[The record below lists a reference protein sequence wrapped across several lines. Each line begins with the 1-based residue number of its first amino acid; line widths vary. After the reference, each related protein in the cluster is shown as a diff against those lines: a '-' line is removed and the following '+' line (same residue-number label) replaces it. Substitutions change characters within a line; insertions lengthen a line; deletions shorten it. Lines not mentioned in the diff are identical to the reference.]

1 MKRMIPLFTLILVF
15 LSCRE
20 NEARWPVEVK
30 GGSFLS
36 QSAERNRR
44 LLQQEEAL
52 MERLIAEDS
61 LHTYLASDSGSRYY
75 YLNRRPQEGYLPR
88 PDDLVTLS
96 YEVLSWGNDTIYSR
110 PEIGTLRYKVDKQEL
125 FPGLRNSVKLLQA
138 GESAVFLFPSSLAYG
153 YHGDNDRIGQ
163 NVPLKVRLD
172 ILNIEKQSDSLAS
185 NP

>member
-1 MKRMIPLFTLILVF
+1 MKRVIPLILLTLLA

-44 LLQQEEAL
+44 LLEQEEAV
-52 MERLIAEDS
+52 MARLIAEDS
-61 LHTYLASDSGSRYY
+61 AHTYLASSSGSRYY
-75 YLNRRPQEGYLPR
+75 YLRRNDGAGYLPQ

-96 YEVLSWGNDTIYSR
+96 YEVLSWGNDTLYSR
-110 PEIGTLRYKVDKQEL
+110 PEIGILRYKVDKQEL
-125 FPGLRNSVKLLQA
+125 FPGLRSSVKLLQE
-138 GESAVFLFPSSLAYG
+138 GESAVFYYPSSLAYG
-153 YHGDNDRIGQ
+153 YHGDNDRIGP
-163 NVPLKVRLD
+163 NIPIKVHLE
-172 ILNIEKQSDSLAS
+172 ILNIEKQSDTIAS